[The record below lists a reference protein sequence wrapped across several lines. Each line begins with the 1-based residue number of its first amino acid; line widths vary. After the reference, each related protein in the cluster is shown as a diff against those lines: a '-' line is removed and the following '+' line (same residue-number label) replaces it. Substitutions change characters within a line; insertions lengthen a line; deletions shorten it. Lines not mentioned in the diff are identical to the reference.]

1 MAEYIERGAAY
12 RAIEI
17 ACNGCPCEKTVAGS
31 VCHDCSIMKAKSEL
45 QVLPAAD
52 VRPVVRGRWELAK
65 DGWYCTACELY
76 PPFDCDP
83 EEKGIP
89 YCPNCGSYNGGDISV
104 DE

>member
-45 QVLPAAD
+45 QALPAAD
-52 VRPVVRGRWELAK
+52 VRPVVRAIWRYKTMTVPGGKGQTYAK
-65 DGWYCTACELY
+65 WCCTACH
-76 PPFDCDP
+76 
-83 EEKGIP
+83 G
-89 YCPNCGSYNGGDISV
+89 
-104 DE
+104 

>member
-45 QVLPAAD
+45 QALPAAD
-52 VRPVVRGRWELAK
+52 VRPVVRGEWIPA
-65 DGWYCTACELY
+65 
-76 PPFDCDP
+76 P
-83 EEKGIP
+83 EKGDCI
-89 YCPNCGSYNGGDISV
+89 YRCSQCGYEIDSYLCEAKNFCPNCGADMREEN
-104 DE
+104 